1 MFAGQPSR
9 TALAAAAHRATHQ
22 LADAPLVFE
31 DPLAASLLGSEG
43 MAAEALLGRRAM
55 RAFICARSR
64 LAEDVLGAAV
74 ARGVTQYLLLGA
86 GLDTFAWR
94 NPYPR
99 LTVFEADHPDTQGW
113 KRARLDGRGVPANLA
128 FAAVDLERDSLLD
141 ALIGAGFDPAKRLSV
156 SWLGV
161 TPYLQSATVIET
173 LETLAALPAGVEVVF
188 DYGPPPESLSGLLR
202 AAYEMRAARV
212 AAAGEPWLSGF
223 APRNLIASLAQLG
236 FGQIEDLGPAE
247 LNARYF
253 AGRADGLR
261 VLTGRVMRART

>member
-1 MFAGQPSR
+1 MNPGQPSR
-9 TALAAAAHRATHQ
+9 TALAAAAHRAAHQ
-22 LADAPLVFE
+22 IVDAPVVFE
-31 DPLAASLLGSEG
+31 DPLAAAMLGPDG
-43 MAAEALLGRRAM
+43 AAAEALLGRRAM

-64 LAEDVLGAAV
+64 LAEDVLNAAV

-94 NPYPR
+94 NPHPQ
-99 LTVFEADHPDTQGW
+99 LSVFEADHPDTQAW
-113 KRARLDGRGVPANLA
+113 KRERLDRHGVPANLA
-128 FAAVDLERDSLLD
+128 FASVDLERESLLD
-141 ALIGAGFDPAKRLSV
+141 ALIAAGFDAEKRLSV

-202 AAYEMRAARV
+202 AAYEMRAAKV
-212 AAAGEPWLSGF
+212 AAIGEPWLSGF
-223 APRNLIASLAQLG
+223 APRNLIDSLSQLG
-236 FGQIEDLGPAE
+236 FEQIEDLGPAE

-253 AGRADGLR
+253 AGRTDGLR